1 MTSVQICSTN
11 DADFVTFHRNFAQYH
26 APRFGYHAFGLA
38 LTARHFPVLPPRL
51 PMPIRILLVEDDVH
65 LSALIAD
72 YLRKHQYEVNTLFD
86 GTDAVSTIVASCP
99 DLVLL
104 DINLPGKDG
113 FEICREAR
121 TQYDGIVIMV
131 TARDEKFDELLGLEL
146 GADDFLHKPIEPR
159 ILLARINAQLRRLRM
174 RPADC
179 APESPQRFA
188 FGKFSIDRAD
198 RKVHLPDG
206 SAPRLTSTEFDL
218 LWALVSRA
226 GEVVSR
232 EDLTRL
238 LRRIEFD
245 GLDRSIDCHISKLRR
260 KLRDD
265 ALEPK
270 RIKTIRSKGYQ
281 FSKHAW
287 E

>member
-1 MTSVQICSTN
+1 
-11 DADFVTFHRNFAQYH
+11 
-26 APRFGYHAFGLA
+26 
-38 LTARHFPVLPPRL
+38 
-51 PMPIRILLVEDDVH
+51 MPIRILLVEDDVQ

-72 YLRKHQYEVNTLFD
+72 YLRTHQYEVDRLFD
-86 GTDAVSTIVASCP
+86 GTDAVATIVARHP

-121 TQYDGIVIMV
+121 MQYDGIVIMM
-131 TARDEKFDELLGLEL
+131 TARDELFDELLGLEF
-146 GADDFLHKPIEPR
+146 GADDFLHKPVEPR
-159 ILLARINAQLRRLRM
+159 ILLARIRAHLRRVRM
-174 RPADC
+174 RPDDVEPA
-179 APESPQRFA
+179 SPHRFE

-198 RKVHLPDG
+198 RRVRLPDG

-218 LWALVSRA
+218 LWALVCRA

-232 EDLTRL
+232 KDLTLL
-238 LRRIEFD
+238 LRGIEFD
-245 GLDRSIDCHISKLRR
+245 GFDRSIDGRISKLRR

-265 ALEPK
+265 LTEPK
-270 RIKTIRSKGYQ
+270 RIKTIRGKGYQ

-287 E
+287 D

>member
-1 MTSVQICSTN
+1 
-11 DADFVTFHRNFAQYH
+11 
-26 APRFGYHAFGLA
+26 
-38 LTARHFPVLPPRL
+38 
-51 PMPIRILLVEDDVH
+51 MPIRILLVEDDIH

-72 YLRKHQYEVNTLFD
+72 YLRNHQYEVDTLFD
-86 GTDAVSTIVASCP
+86 GTDAVSTIVASRP

-121 TQYDGIVIMV
+121 LQYDGVIIMV
-131 TARDEKFDELLGLEL
+131 TARDEQFDELLGLEF
-146 GADDFLHKPIEPR
+146 GADDFLRKPVEPR
-159 ILLARINAQLRRLRM
+159 ILLARIKAQLRRTRM
-174 RPADC
+174 RPADR
-179 APESPQRFA
+179 APESPQRFE
-188 FGKFSIDRAD
+188 FGKFSIDRAN
-198 RKVHLPDG
+198 RKIRLPDG

-218 LWALVSRA
+218 LWALACRA

-232 EDLTRL
+232 EDLTLL
-238 LRRIEFD
+238 LRGIAFD
-245 GLDRSIDCHISKLRR
+245 GLDRSIDGRISKLRR

-265 ALEPK
+265 ASEPK
-270 RIKTIRSKGYQ
+270 RIKTIRCKGYQ

>member
-1 MTSVQICSTN
+1 
-11 DADFVTFHRNFAQYH
+11 
-26 APRFGYHAFGLA
+26 
-38 LTARHFPVLPPRL
+38 
-51 PMPIRILLVEDDVH
+51 MPIRILLVEDDVH

-72 YLRKHQYEVNTLFD
+72 YLRKHQYEVDTLFD
-86 GTDAVSTIVASCP
+86 GTDAVSTIVTHRP

-113 FEICREAR
+113 FEICRDAR
-121 TQYDGIVIMV
+121 LQYDGVIIMM
-131 TARDEKFDELLGLEL
+131 TARNEQFDELLGLEF
-146 GADDFLHKPIEPR
+146 GADDFLHKPVEPR
-159 ILLARINAQLRRLRM
+159 ILLARIKAQLRRLRI

-179 APESPQRFA
+179 APASPQRFE

-198 RKVHLPDG
+198 RKVRLPDG

-218 LWALVSRA
+218 LWALACRA
-226 GEVVSR
+226 GEVVTR
-232 EDLTRL
+232 EDLTLL
-238 LRRIEFD
+238 LRGIEFD
-245 GLDRSIDCHISKLRR
+245 GLDRSIDCRISKLRR
-260 KLRDD
+260 KLCDD
-265 ALEPK
+265 VMEPR

>member
-1 MTSVQICSTN
+1 
-11 DADFVTFHRNFAQYH
+11 
-26 APRFGYHAFGLA
+26 
-38 LTARHFPVLPPRL
+38 
-51 PMPIRILLVEDDVH
+51 MPIRILLVEDDVH

-72 YLRKHQYEVNTLFD
+72 YLRKHQYEVDTLFD
-86 GTDAVSTIVASCP
+86 GTDAVSTIVASGP

-121 TQYDGIVIMV
+121 THYDGIVIML
-131 TARDEKFDELLGLEL
+131 TARDEKFDELLGLEF

-159 ILLARINAQLRRLRM
+159 ILLARIKAQLRRLRM
-174 RPADC
+174 RPDGC

-188 FGKFSIDRAD
+188 FGKFSIDRTD

-206 SAPRLTSTEFDL
+206 STPRLTSTEFDL
-218 LWALVSRA
+218 LWALACRA
-226 GEVVSR
+226 GEVVGR
-232 EDLTRL
+232 EDLTLL
-238 LRRIEFD
+238 LRRIAFD

-260 KLRDD
+260 KLCDD

-270 RIKTIRSKGYQ
+270 RIKTIRGKGYL